1 MPGDD
6 QPLPVSAEDVAAAAA
21 AIAGAVVTTEFVN
34 EAGHPPRQALD
45 PVLTRFEERHKT

>member
-1 MPGDD
+1 MSPDGFESIEIDARPGI
-6 QPLPVSAEDVAAAAA
+6 PRVAHS
-21 AIAGAVVTTEFVN
+21 VVTTEFVS